1 MIQFLAT
8 NFMYGPNF
16 SSYDVIMT
24 SLIYKNYN
32 VFVNTPNA
40 IISIDNIYAYYF
52 HSNKDIVLHGFVIQY
67 E

>member
-1 MIQFLAT
+1 MIQLLAT
-8 NFMYGPNF
+8 IFMYGFNF

-32 VFVNTPNA
+32 VFLNTPYA

-52 HSNKDIVLHGFVIQY
+52 YSNKGVGFHGFVIQY